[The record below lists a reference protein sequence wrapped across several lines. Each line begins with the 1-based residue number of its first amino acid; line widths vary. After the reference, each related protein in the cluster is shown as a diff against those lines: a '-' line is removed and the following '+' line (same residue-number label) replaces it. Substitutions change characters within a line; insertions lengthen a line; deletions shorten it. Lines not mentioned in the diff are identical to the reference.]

1 MKQDGGDYVQ
11 LSLKEFCTQTGLD
24 REEFNQKI
32 TRVFKDG

>member
-1 MKQDGGDYVQ
+1 MKTQDGGDYVQ
-11 LSLKEFCTQTGLD
+11 LKEFCTQTGLD